1 MLSQEV
7 EERLAERLVDRI
19 EEANSSILKKIGE
32 AIKQISTLTPSQAY
46 QIQQILKYGG
56 TYNEIA
62 KELARVS
69 GKNIQDIYKIFEE
82 VAKNNK
88 QFAKQFY
95 KYRGIDYIPYKK
107 DIALQNMVKSIGD
120 ITAEAYIN
128 ISRTRG
134 IGFLFRNQEGQM
146 YFKDIQQAYY
156 EIIDRGILAIS
167 QGKETYQQEMRRIIK
182 DVGDNGVVIYESGR
196 TRRLDTAIRMN
207 LLDGIRQVSNE
218 TAQRF
223 AQEYDADGVEISVH
237 SNPAPDHADVQG
249 RQFSNEEYK
258 KLEDGEVAKDYK
270 GISRQL
276 GHSKNGSYRHI
287 SEYNCYHKIFPI
299 VLGVSKPEYTDKQLK
314 EIQEKNEQG
323 FDFEGKHYTNYQGTQ
338 LQRRIETEIRKAKDT
353 QILARASGDNELVE
367 QSQARISLLTKKY
380 NKLCQESG
388 LQPKKIRMQVAGYR
402 RIKV

>member
-1 MLSQEV
+1 MLSQEI
-7 EERLAERLVDRI
+7 EEKLAERLVNRI
-19 EEANSSILKKIGE
+19 NEINTYILKKIGNN
-32 AIKQISTLTPSQAY
+32 IKVISSLSASEAY
-46 QIQQILKYGG
+46 QISQILKYGG
-56 TYNEIA
+56 SYEQIVQ
-62 KELARVS
+62 ELAKIS
-69 GKNIQDIYKIFEE
+69 GKNVQDIYKIFEQ
-82 VAKNNK
+82 VAKDNK
-88 QFAKQFY
+88 EFAKQFY
-95 KYRGIDYIPYKK
+95 KYRNIDFIPYSK
-107 DIALQNMVKSIGD
+107 DIALQNQVNSIARL
-120 ITAEAYIN
+120 TAETYLN
-128 ISRTRG
+128 IANTRG
-134 IGFLFRNQEGQM
+134 IGFLFKNKDGQM

-182 DVGDNGVVIYESGR
+182 DVGGNGVVIYESGR
-196 TRRLDTAIRMN
+196 TRRLDSAIRMN

-237 SNPAPDHADVQG
+237 SNPAPDHADIQG
-249 RQFSNEEYK
+249 RQFSNEEYE
-258 KLEDGEVAKDYK
+258 KLESGDIATDYK
-270 GISRQL
+270 GNKYD
-276 GHSKNGSYRHI
+276 GADKRHI

-367 QSQARISLLTKKY
+367 QSQAKISLLTKKY

-388 LQPKKIRMQVAGYR
+388 LQPKKIRMQVTGYKR
-402 RIKV
+402 VKT